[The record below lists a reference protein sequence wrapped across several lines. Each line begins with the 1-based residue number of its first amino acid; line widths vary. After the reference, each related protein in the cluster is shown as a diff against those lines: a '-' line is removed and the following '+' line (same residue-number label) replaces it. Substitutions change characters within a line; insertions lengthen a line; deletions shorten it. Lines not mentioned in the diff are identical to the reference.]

1 MMGEAHVF
9 QPGSLQPEVTHFRG
23 RVPPLEFLRDAVGG
37 YIELVPFFDTYLDRA
52 ARAFCNENGT
62 LALLWQNS
70 ACSERFWIPKSVL
83 Q

>member
-62 LALLWQNS
+62 LGRVLINRPAAS
-70 ACSERFWIPKSVL
+70 AFG
-83 Q
+83 QTGH